1 MTVYFANSGLID
13 LDVIRVMGV
22 SIKTRANPIGYFGTG
37 LKFAISTLLRT
48 GHEITLT
55 RGAEVYRFTQRESI
69 IRGEKV
75 SRVFMNDEALP
86 FTTALGKNW
95 QVWQAYRELHSNTL
109 DEAGT
114 ITDKEATADT
124 VIAVTG
130 DDIQREFNNR
140 DAIFLEGKPIAGN
153 EFLEVYPGKTN
164 SVFYRG
170 VRAGAMPKEMMFSY
184 NILTPMTLT
193 EDRTFDSQFTVEW
206 KLSALLPRIPHKG
219 IHIDLLAG
227 HGAWDQS
234 LDFSTCSSPSAEFL
248 EAARENYSN
257 MNSNQAAKKMV
268 DRDVQ
273 KRGDFKPAA
282 LSDGEQAKF
291 LAAFPHLF
299 TIGCTLSPEDVEIVE
314 TLGPNYMAIF
324 HKERNQIFL
333 AKSTLDWGLETVV
346 ATLYEEWLHKEYH
359 YEDNSRELQNFLF
372 QRLAALSMGNEGP
385 LPEKQ
390 SAFDVPF

>member
-55 RGAEVYRFTQRESI
+55 RGGETYRFTKRDTT
-69 IRGEKV
+69 IRGEQV

-86 FTTALGKNW
+86 FTTSLGKNW

-114 ITDKEATADT
+114 ITDKETSADT

-140 DAIFLEGKPIAGN
+140 GSIFLEGQPIAAN
-153 EFLEVYPGKTN
+153 EFIEIYPGKTHK
-164 SVFYRG
+164 VYYRG
-170 VRAGAMPKEMMFSY
+170 VRAGNMPEEMMFSY
-184 NILTPMTLT
+184 NILAPMTLT
-193 EDRTFDSQFTVEW
+193 EDRTFDSQYTVEW
-206 KLSALLPRIPHKG
+206 KLAALLPRIPHKG
-219 IHIDLLAG
+219 IHVDLLSG
-227 HGAWDQS
+227 HDAWDQN
-234 LDFSTCSSPSAEFL
+234 LDFAMCGSPSQEFL
-248 EAARENYSN
+248 DAARENYSN

-273 KRGDFKPAA
+273 KRGDFKPAS
-282 LSDGEQAKF
+282 LSDGEQEKF

-299 TIGCTLSPEDVEIVE
+299 KIGCTLSPEDVEIVE
-314 TLGPNYMAIF
+314 TLGPNFMGIF

-333 AKSTLDWGLETVV
+333 AKATLDWGLETVV
-346 ATLYEEWLHKEYH
+346 ATLYEEWLHKEYR
-359 YEDNSRELQNFLF
+359 YEDKTRPLQDFLF
-372 QRLAALSMGNEGP
+372 QRLVALSMGNEVP
-385 LPEKQ
+385 LPEQ
-390 SAFDVPF
+390 QNALDMPF